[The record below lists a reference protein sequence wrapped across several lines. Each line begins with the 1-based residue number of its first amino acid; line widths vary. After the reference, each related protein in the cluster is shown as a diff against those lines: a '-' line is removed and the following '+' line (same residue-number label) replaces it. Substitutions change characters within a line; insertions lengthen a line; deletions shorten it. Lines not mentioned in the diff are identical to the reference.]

1 MKKIRLVSEKQAKK
15 AYTKGKFLN
24 KTPLK
29 EEILKEELCI
39 DTVDTLP
46 DEVFS
51 ILGET
56 LLFIDKVNKIEG
68 DKNENK

>member
-15 AYTKGKFLN
+15 AYNRSKVLN

-39 DTVDTLP
+39 ENVDNLP

-51 ILGET
+51 ILGEA

-68 DKNENK
+68 DKK